1 MNILCIGNSFSEDA
15 CKYLHDMAAASGKDV
30 FTLNMF
36 IGGCSLETHA
46 YNIFFN
52 KPYYRMEYNG
62 IDDPELCREG
72 TLQEA
77 LTEREW
83 DVITIQQVS
92 RLSGIYESFQPH
104 LNRIIARVRDVCPN
118 SKIMIHKTW
127 AYDDYG
133 KGWNLENYDNDRHVM
148 HDRLTKAYN
157 QAAEAINADAII
169 PTGDVIH
176 KLREYPTF
184 DLSKENSISLTRD
197 GGHLSFSYGRYAA
210 AATWY
215 QFLKVG
221 NILENDYLPP
231 EEVDEKL
238 IALVKQTV
246 FDICK

>member
-148 HDRLTKAYN
+148 HDRLTKA
-157 QAAEAINADAII
+157 
-169 PTGDVIH
+169 
-176 KLREYPTF
+176 
-184 DLSKENSISLTRD
+184 
-197 GGHLSFSYGRYAA
+197 
-210 AATWY
+210 
-215 QFLKVG
+215 
-221 NILENDYLPP
+221 
-231 EEVDEKL
+231 
-238 IALVKQTV
+238 
-246 FDICK
+246 